1 MFFLVASI
9 NRITKASKKIVP
21 VIKVNL
27 AEKSFLQYACENKG
41 AYLTETFE
49 SVASTN
55 NK

>member
-9 NRITKASKKIVP
+9 NRITKASKKTVP

-27 AEKSFLQYACENKG
+27 VEKHILQYACEKEG